1 MSLERIVA
9 RLVDRV
15 EHRYYGKYRA
25 IVVDNADPEQL
36 GRLKLKVPSI
46 LGNEIVSGWAA
57 PCVPY
62 GGEMNQGM
70 LFIPEVNAGVWVEFE
85 EGDLEFPIWVG
96 TFWSK
101 PDGES
106 ELPKPNDADGAEQ
119 GGVQDPPTRKII
131 KTVKGHSVQF
141 EDKDGEEMI
150 TIVEA
155 VNSHVITLDAS
166 GITIKDGAGTITIED
181 ANGNQVLLDDS
192 GITCTDKSGNEIKMD
207 GSGIKGTDANGNELK
222 MDGQGVQLSDASG
235 NTIKMDAMSGF
246 PAGPGVKINTGTG
259 RVCMEGLITWLLSHQ
274 HVGNLGAPT
283 PLFPANMSDLIMAM
297 GGLNDN
303 FLSKKLK
310 VE

>member
-1 MSLERIVA
+1 LSLEKIVS
-9 RLVDRV
+9 RLVDKV
-15 EHRYYGKYRA
+15 EHRFYGKCRG

-46 LGNEIVSGWAA
+46 LGNDIVTGWAA

-96 TFWSK
+96 AFWSK

-106 ELPKPNDADGAEQ
+106 ELPKPNDADGTEQ
-119 GGVQDPPTRKII
+119 GSVQDPPTRKII
-131 KTVKGHSVQF
+131 KTVKGHSIQF
-141 EDKDGEEMI
+141 EDNDGEELI

-155 VNSHVITLDAS
+155 VNNNVITLDAN

-181 ANGNQVLLDDS
+181 ANGNQVLMDS
-192 GITCTDKSGNEIKMD
+192 AGITCQDANGNEIKMD
-207 GSGIKGTDANGNELK
+207 SQGMQYSDAN
-222 MDGQGVQLSDASG
+222 G
-235 NTIKMDAMSGF
+235 NTIKMDGMSGF
-246 PAGPGVKINTGTG
+246 PAGPGVKINGGSG
-259 RVCMEGLITWLLSHQ
+259 RVCREGLINWLMTHQ

-283 PLFPANMSDLIMAM
+283 PLFPGSMVDLTLALS
-297 GGLNDN
+297 GVNAL
-303 FLSKKLK
+303 LSKKIK

>member
-1 MSLERIVA
+1 MSLEKIVS
-9 RLVDRV
+9 RLVDKV
-15 EHRYYGKYRA
+15 EHRYYGKYRG

-46 LGNEIVSGWAA
+46 LGNDIVSGWAA

-106 ELPKPNDADGAEQ
+106 ELPKPNDADGTEQ
-119 GGVQDPPTRKII
+119 GSVQDPPTRKII
-131 KTVKGHSVQF
+131 KTVKGHSIQF
-141 EDKDGEEMI
+141 EDNDGEEMI

-155 VNSHVITLDAS
+155 VNNHVITLDAN
-166 GITIKDGAGTITIED
+166 GIAITDGAGTITIED
-181 ANGNQVLLDDS
+181 ANGNQVLLDSS
-192 GITCTDKSGNEIKMD
+192 GITCTDMSGNEI
-207 GSGIKGTDANGNELK
+207 K
-222 MDGQGVQLSDASG
+222 MDGQGVQLSDANG
-235 NTIKMDAMSGF
+235 NAIKMDAMSGF
-246 PAGPGVKINTGTG
+246 AGPGVKINAGTG
-259 RVCMEGLITWLLSHQ
+259 RVCMEGLITWLLTHQ

-283 PLFPANMSDLIMAM
+283 PLFPGNMSDLIMAV
-297 GGLNDN
+297 GGMNDN